1 MKKKILLIS
10 SSFYK
15 DLEKNLLTGAL
26 KEIDKKLFDVN
37 HSSVSGAY
45 EIPQL
50 LNILLKDKKY
60 AFCIALGCIIKGETP
75 HFDIISQ
82 SVSDKLLEISI
93 KYNVPVSN
101 GVLNCNNFKH
111 GSLMQL
117 LDHLDQY
124 ALQTQRALTIPLV
137 RAMLDNE

>member
-1 MKKKILLIS
+1 MKKKILIIS

-15 DLEKNLLTGAL
+15 DLEKKLLLGAL

-37 HSSVSGAY
+37 LFSFSGAY

-93 KYNVPVSN
+93 KYNVSVSN
-101 GVLNCNNFKH
+101 GVLNCNNFKQAEVRCDSKLKNK
-111 GSLMQL
+111 GGEAVLA
-117 LDHLDQY
+117 
-124 ALQTQRALTIPLV
+124 ALSVYNSIYKLK
-137 RAMLDNE
+137 

>member
-1 MKKKILLIS
+1 MKKKILIIS

-15 DLEKNLLTGAL
+15 DLEKKLLLGAL
-26 KEIDKKLFDVN
+26 KKIDKKLFVID
-37 HSSVSGAY
+37 HFSVSGAY

-50 LNILLKDKKY
+50 LNILLKNKKY
-60 AFCIALGCIIKGETP
+60 AFCVALGCIIKGQTP

-101 GVLNCNNFKH
+101 GVLNCNNFKQAEVRSDPKLKNK
-111 GSLMQL
+111 GGEAVLG
-117 LDHLDQY
+117 
-124 ALQTQRALTIPLV
+124 ALSVYNSIYKL
-137 RAMLDNE
+137 

>member
-1 MKKKILLIS
+1 MKKKILIIS

-15 DLEKNLLTGAL
+15 DLEKKLLSGAL

-37 HSSVSGAY
+37 HFSVSGAY

-60 AFCIALGCIIKGETP
+60 AFCVALGCIIKGQTP

-82 SVSDKLLEISI
+82 SVSDKLLEISF

-101 GVLNCNNFKH
+101 GILNCNNFKQAEVRSDPKLKNK
-111 GSLMQL
+111 GGEAVLA
-117 LDHLDQY
+117 
-124 ALQTQRALTIPLV
+124 ALGVYNSIYKL
-137 RAMLDNE
+137 

>member
-1 MKKKILLIS
+1 MKKKILIVS

-15 DLEKNLLTGAL
+15 NLEKKLLAGAFN
-26 KEIDKKLFDVN
+26 EINKKLFSVN
-37 HSSVSGAY
+37 HFSVSGAY

-50 LNILLKDKKY
+50 LNILLKKNKY

-101 GVLNCNNFKH
+101 GVLNCNNAKQAEVRCDSKLKNK
-111 GSLMQL
+111 GGEAARA
-117 LDHLDQY
+117 
-124 ALQTQRALTIPLV
+124 ALSVYNSIYKL
-137 RAMLDNE
+137 

>member
-1 MKKKILLIS
+1 MLLDPSFVLNLVILCGILSIV
-10 SSFYK
+10 FAY
-15 DLEKNLLTGAL
+15 
-26 KEIDKKLFDVN
+26 
-37 HSSVSGAY
+37 AY

-82 SVSDKLLEISI
+82 SVSDKLLEISM

-101 GVLNCNNFKH
+101 GVLNCNTPKQAEVRCDPKLKNK
-111 GSLMQL
+111 GGEAVLA
-117 LDHLDQY
+117 
-124 ALQTQRALTIPLV
+124 ALSVYNSIYKR
-137 RAMLDNE
+137 

>member
-1 MKKKILLIS
+1 MKKKILIVS

-15 DLEKNLLTGAL
+15 NFEKNLLKGAL
-26 KEIDKKLFDVN
+26 KEIDKKLFDVK
-37 HSSVSGAY
+37 HYSVSGAY

-50 LNILLKDKKY
+50 LNIVLKKKNY
-60 AFCIALGCIIKGETP
+60 VFCIALGCIIKGQTP

-101 GVLNCNNFKH
+101 GVLNCNNSKQAEVRCNPKLKNK
-111 GSLMQL
+111 GGE
-117 LDHLDQY
+117 
-124 ALQTQRALTIPLV
+124 AV
-137 RAMLDNE
+137 RAALSVYNSIYKL

>member
-1 MKKKILLIS
+1 MKKKILIIS

-15 DLEKNLLTGAL
+15 NLEKKLLLGAL
-26 KEIDKKLFDVN
+26 KEINKKLFDVEFF
-37 HSSVSGAY
+37 SVSGAY

-82 SVSDKLLEISI
+82 SVSDKLLQISI

-101 GVLNCNNFKH
+101 GVLNCNTPKQAEVRCDPKLKNKGGEATLAALSVYNCIYKH
-111 GSLMQL
+111 
-117 LDHLDQY
+117 
-124 ALQTQRALTIPLV
+124 
-137 RAMLDNE
+137 

>member
-1 MKKKILLIS
+1 MKKKILIIS

-15 DLEKNLLTGAL
+15 DLEKKLLSGAL

-37 HSSVSGAY
+37 HFSVSGAY

-60 AFCIALGCIIKGETP
+60 AFCVALGCIIKGQTP

-82 SVSDKLLEISI
+82 SVSDKLLEISF

-101 GVLNCNNFKH
+101 GVLNCNNFKQAEVRSDPKLKNK
-111 GSLMQL
+111 GGEAL
-117 LDHLDQY
+117 LA
-124 ALQTQRALTIPLV
+124 ALGVYNSIYKL
-137 RAMLDNE
+137 

>member
-1 MKKKILLIS
+1 MKKKVLIIS

-15 DLEKNLLTGAL
+15 NFEKQLLAGAL
-26 KEIDKKLFDVN
+26 KKLDKKLFDVR
-37 HSSVSGAY
+37 HYSVTGAY

-101 GVLNCNNFKH
+101 GVLNCNTPKQAEVRCDPKLKNKGGEATHAALSVYNSIYKH
-111 GSLMQL
+111 
-117 LDHLDQY
+117 
-124 ALQTQRALTIPLV
+124 
-137 RAMLDNE
+137 

>member
-1 MKKKILLIS
+1 MLFRS

-15 DLEKNLLTGAL
+15 NFEKNLLKGAL
-26 KEIDKKLFDVN
+26 KEIDKKLFDVK
-37 HSSVSGAY
+37 HYSVSGAY

-50 LNILLKDKKY
+50 LNIVLKNKKY
-60 AFCIALGCIIKGETP
+60 AFCIALGCIIKGQTP

-101 GVLNCNNFKH
+101 GVLNCNNSKQAEVRCDPKLKNK
-111 GSLMQL
+111 GGE
-117 LDHLDQY
+117 
-124 ALQTQRALTIPLV
+124 AV
-137 RAMLDNE
+137 RAALSVYNSIYKL

>member
-1 MKKKILLIS
+1 MKKKILIVS

-15 DLEKNLLTGAL
+15 NFEKNLLNGAL
-26 KEIDKKLFDVN
+26 KEIDKKLFDVK
-37 HSSVSGAY
+37 HYSVSGAY

-50 LNILLKDKKY
+50 LNIVLKNKKY
-60 AFCIALGCIIKGETP
+60 AFCIALGCIIKGQTP

-101 GVLNCNNFKH
+101 GVLNCNNSKQAEVRCDPKLKNK
-111 GSLMQL
+111 GGE
-117 LDHLDQY
+117 
-124 ALQTQRALTIPLV
+124 AV
-137 RAMLDNE
+137 RAALSVYNSIYKL

>member
-1 MKKKILLIS
+1 MKKKILIVS

-15 DLEKNLLTGAL
+15 NLEKKLLVGAL
-26 KEIDKKLFDVN
+26 KEIDKKLFNVN
-37 HSSVSGAY
+37 FFSVSGAY

-101 GVLNCNNFKH
+101 GILNCNNFKQAEVRCDPKLKNK
-111 GSLMQL
+111 GGEAL
-117 LDHLDQY
+117 LA
-124 ALQTQRALTIPLV
+124 ALSVYNLIHKL
-137 RAMLDNE
+137 

>member
-1 MKKKILLIS
+1 MKKKILIVS

-15 DLEKNLLTGAL
+15 NFEKNLLLGAL
-26 KEIDKKLFDVN
+26 KEIDKKLFDVKLY
-37 HSSVSGAY
+37 SVSGAY

-50 LNILLKDKKY
+50 LNILLKDNKY
-60 AFCIALGCIIKGETP
+60 AFCIALGCIIKGQTP

-101 GVLNCNNFKH
+101 GVLNCNNSKQAEVRCNPKLKNK
-111 GSLMQL
+111 GGE
-117 LDHLDQY
+117 
-124 ALQTQRALTIPLV
+124 AV
-137 RAMLDNE
+137 RAALSVYNSIYKL

>member
-1 MKKKILLIS
+1 MKKKVLIIS

-15 DLEKNLLTGAL
+15 NFEKQLLAGAL
-26 KEIDKKLFDVN
+26 KKLDKKLFDVR
-37 HSSVSGAY
+37 HYSVTGVY

-101 GVLNCNNFKH
+101 GVLNCNTPKQAEVRCDPKLKNKGGEATLAALSVYNSIYKH
-111 GSLMQL
+111 
-117 LDHLDQY
+117 
-124 ALQTQRALTIPLV
+124 
-137 RAMLDNE
+137 

>member
-1 MKKKILLIS
+1 MKKKILIVS

-15 DLEKNLLTGAL
+15 NLEKKLLVGAL

-37 HSSVSGAY
+37 FFSVLGAY

-101 GVLNCNNFKH
+101 GILNCNNFKQAEVRCDPKLKNK
-111 GSLMQL
+111 GGEAL
-117 LDHLDQY
+117 LA
-124 ALQTQRALTIPLV
+124 ALSVYNLIHKL
-137 RAMLDNE
+137 

>member
-1 MKKKILLIS
+1 MKKKILIVS

-15 DLEKNLLTGAL
+15 NLEKKLLSGAFN
-26 KEIDKKLFDVN
+26 EINKKLFSVN
-37 HSSVSGAY
+37 HFSVSGTY

-50 LNILLKDKKY
+50 LNILLKKNKY

-101 GVLNCNNFKH
+101 GVLNCNNAKQAEVRCDPKFKNK
-111 GSLMQL
+111 GGE
-117 LDHLDQY
+117 
-124 ALQTQRALTIPLV
+124 AV
-137 RAMLDNE
+137 RAALSVYNSIYKL

>member
-1 MKKKILLIS
+1 MKKKVLIIS

-15 DLEKNLLTGAL
+15 NFEKQLLAGAL
-26 KEIDKKLFDVN
+26 KKLDKKLFDVR
-37 HSSVSGAY
+37 HYSVTGAY

-93 KYNVPVSN
+93 KYDVPVSN
-101 GVLNCNNFKH
+101 GVLNCNTPKQAEVRCDPKLKNK
-111 GSLMQL
+111 GGEAVLA
-117 LDHLDQY
+117 
-124 ALQTQRALTIPLV
+124 ALSVYNSIYKL
-137 RAMLDNE
+137 

>member
-1 MKKKILLIS
+1 MKKKILIVS

-15 DLEKNLLTGAL
+15 NLEKKLLLGAL
-26 KEIDKKLFDVN
+26 KEIDKKLFDTDFF
-37 HSSVSGAY
+37 SVSGAY

-82 SVSDKLLEISI
+82 SVSDKLLEISM

-101 GVLNCNNFKH
+101 GVLNCNTPKQAEVRCDPKLKNK
-111 GSLMQL
+111 GGEAVLA
-117 LDHLDQY
+117 
-124 ALQTQRALTIPLV
+124 ALSVYNLIHKL
-137 RAMLDNE
+137 

>member
-1 MKKKILLIS
+1 MKKKILIVS

-15 DLEKNLLTGAL
+15 NLEKKLLAGAFN
-26 KEIDKKLFDVN
+26 EINKKLFSVN
-37 HSSVSGAY
+37 HFSVSGAY

-50 LNILLKDKKY
+50 LNILLKKNKY

-101 GVLNCNNFKH
+101 GVLNCNNAKQAEVRCDSKLKNK
-111 GSLMQL
+111 GGEAASA
-117 LDHLDQY
+117 
-124 ALQTQRALTIPLV
+124 ALSVYNSIYKL
-137 RAMLDNE
+137 

>member
-1 MKKKILLIS
+1 MKKKILIVS

-15 DLEKNLLTGAL
+15 NLEKKLLLGAL
-26 KEIDKKLFDVN
+26 KEIDKKLFDTDFF
-37 HSSVSGAY
+37 SVSGAY

-60 AFCIALGCIIKGETP
+60 AFCIALGCIIKGETS

-82 SVSDKLLEISI
+82 SVSDKLLEISM

-101 GVLNCNNFKH
+101 GVLNCNTPKQAEVRCDPKLKNK
-111 GSLMQL
+111 GGEAVLA
-117 LDHLDQY
+117 
-124 ALQTQRALTIPLV
+124 ALSVYNSIYKR
-137 RAMLDNE
+137 

>member
-1 MKKKILLIS
+1 MKKKILIVS

-15 DLEKNLLTGAL
+15 NLEKKLLLGAL
-26 KEIDKKLFDVN
+26 KEIDKKLFDTDFF
-37 HSSVSGAY
+37 SVSGAY

-60 AFCIALGCIIKGETP
+60 AFCVALGCIIKGETP

-101 GVLNCNNFKH
+101 GVLNCNNFKQAEVRSDPKLKNK
-111 GSLMQL
+111 GGEAVLG
-117 LDHLDQY
+117 
-124 ALQTQRALTIPLV
+124 ALSVYNSIYKL
-137 RAMLDNE
+137 

>member
-1 MKKKILLIS
+1 MKKKILIVS

-15 DLEKNLLTGAL
+15 NLEKKLLVGAL
-26 KEIDKKLFDVN
+26 KEIDKKLFDTDFF
-37 HSSVSGAY
+37 SVLGAY

-101 GVLNCNNFKH
+101 GILNCNNFKQAEVRCDPKLKNK
-111 GSLMQL
+111 GGEAL
-117 LDHLDQY
+117 LA
-124 ALQTQRALTIPLV
+124 ALSVYNLIHKL
-137 RAMLDNE
+137 

>member
-1 MKKKILLIS
+1 MKKKILIVS

-15 DLEKNLLTGAL
+15 NLEKKLLLGAL
-26 KEIDKKLFDVN
+26 KEIDKKLFDTDFF
-37 HSSVSGAY
+37 SVSGAY

-82 SVSDKLLEISI
+82 SVSDKLLEISM

-101 GVLNCNNFKH
+101 GVLNCNTPKQAEVRCDPKLKNK
-111 GSLMQL
+111 GGEAVLA
-117 LDHLDQY
+117 
-124 ALQTQRALTIPLV
+124 ALSVYNSIYKR
-137 RAMLDNE
+137 

>member
-1 MKKKILLIS
+1 MKKKVLIIS

-15 DLEKNLLTGAL
+15 NFEKKLLAGAL
-26 KEIDKKLFDVN
+26 KKLDKKLFDVR
-37 HSSVSGAY
+37 HYSVTGAY

-101 GVLNCNNFKH
+101 GVLNCNTPKQAEVRCDPKLKNKGGEATLAALSVYNSIYKH
-111 GSLMQL
+111 
-117 LDHLDQY
+117 
-124 ALQTQRALTIPLV
+124 
-137 RAMLDNE
+137 

>member
-1 MKKKILLIS
+1 MKKKILIVS

-15 DLEKNLLTGAL
+15 NLEKKLLVGAL
-26 KEIDKKLFDVN
+26 KEIDKKLFNVN
-37 HSSVSGAY
+37 FFSVSGAY

-101 GVLNCNNFKH
+101 GVLNCNNFNQAEVRCDSKLKNK
-111 GSLMQL
+111 GGEAVLA
-117 LDHLDQY
+117 
-124 ALQTQRALTIPLV
+124 ALSVYNLIHKL
-137 RAMLDNE
+137 

>member
-1 MKKKILLIS
+1 MKKKILIIS

-15 DLEKNLLTGAL
+15 DLEKKLLLGAL
-26 KEIDKKLFDVN
+26 KEIDKKIFDVN
-37 HSSVSGAY
+37 HFSVSGAY

-60 AFCIALGCIIKGETP
+60 AFCVALGCIIKGQTP

-82 SVSDKLLEISI
+82 SVSDKLLEISF

-101 GVLNCNNFKH
+101 GVLNCNNFKQAEVRSDPKLKNK
-111 GSLMQL
+111 GGEAVLA
-117 LDHLDQY
+117 
-124 ALQTQRALTIPLV
+124 ALGVYNSIYKL
-137 RAMLDNE
+137 

>member
-1 MKKKILLIS
+1 MKKKILIVS

-15 DLEKNLLTGAL
+15 NLEKKLLSGAFN
-26 KEIDKKLFDVN
+26 EINKKLFSVN
-37 HSSVSGAY
+37 HFSVSGAY

-50 LNILLKDKKY
+50 LNILLKKNKY

-93 KYNVPVSN
+93 KYNIPVSN
-101 GVLNCNNFKH
+101 GVLNCNNAKQAEVRCDPKFKNK
-111 GSLMQL
+111 GGE
-117 LDHLDQY
+117 
-124 ALQTQRALTIPLV
+124 AV
-137 RAMLDNE
+137 RAALSVYNSIYKL

>member
-1 MKKKILLIS
+1 M
-10 SSFYK
+10 
-15 DLEKNLLTGAL
+15 
-26 KEIDKKLFDVN
+26 
-37 HSSVSGAY
+37 SGAY

-101 GVLNCNNFKH
+101 GVLNCNNFKQAKVRSDPKLKNK
-111 GSLMQL
+111 GGEAVLAALSVYNSIYKLKWL
-117 LDHLDQY
+117 TLKTTQY
-124 ALQTQRALTIPLV
+124 
-137 RAMLDNE
+137 

>member
-1 MKKKILLIS
+1 MKKKILIVS

-15 DLEKNLLTGAL
+15 NLEKKLLLGAL
-26 KEIDKKLFDVN
+26 KEIDRKLFDTDFF
-37 HSSVSGAY
+37 SVSGAY

-82 SVSDKLLEISI
+82 SVSDKLLEISM

-101 GVLNCNNFKH
+101 GVLNCNTPKQAEVRCDPKLKNK
-111 GSLMQL
+111 GGEAVLA
-117 LDHLDQY
+117 
-124 ALQTQRALTIPLV
+124 ALSVYNSIYKR
-137 RAMLDNE
+137 

>member
-1 MKKKILLIS
+1 MRKKILIVS

-15 DLEKNLLTGAL
+15 SLEKKLLSGAL
-26 KEIDKKLFDVN
+26 KEIDKNLFDVN
-37 HSSVSGAY
+37 CFSVSGAY

-50 LNILLKDKKY
+50 MNILLKDKKY

-93 KYNVPVSN
+93 KYNIPVSN
-101 GVLNCNNFKH
+101 GVLNCNNSKQAEVRCDPKLKNKC
-111 GSLMQL
+111 GEAVIA
-117 LDHLDQY
+117 
-124 ALQTQRALTIPLV
+124 ALSVYNSVYKL
-137 RAMLDNE
+137 